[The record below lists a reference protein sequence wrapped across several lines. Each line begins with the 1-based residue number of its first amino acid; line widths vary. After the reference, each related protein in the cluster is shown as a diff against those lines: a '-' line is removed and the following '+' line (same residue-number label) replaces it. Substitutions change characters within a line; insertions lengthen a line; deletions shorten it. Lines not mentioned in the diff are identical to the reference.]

1 MGKVRYLIIL
11 GAGGFGQEIVWAVR
25 NMNAVCP
32 RYEVAGYCDDDPTK
46 KGGVIYGT
54 SILGSAEEVDKSLFQ
69 KPGFVC
75 AIGNN
80 LKRAL
85 AVDRVLALGWKPVTV
100 IDPSVII
107 AEGVVV
113 EIGTYVGAGSILS
126 PYAQIGK
133 HVIINHHCSIGHN
146 SVLED
151 FVQIS
156 PGGRVSG
163 GCRIETRALL
173 GSNAVVAPGRIIGRR
188 ATLGACSFAMT
199 DVPDDVT
206 AIGTPARVV
215 MKHAREKDQREGAG
229 S

>member
-1 MGKVRYLIIL
+1 MGKERRLIIL
-11 GAGGFGQEIVWAVR
+11 GAGGFGQEIVWAIR
-25 NMNAVCP
+25 NMNAA
-32 RYEVAGYCDDDPTK
+32 RLQYEVVGYCDDDPAK
-46 KGGVIYGT
+46 KGIEIYRT
-54 SILGSAEEVDKSLFQ
+54 SVLGSPEEVDKSFDE
-69 KPGFVC
+69 KPNFLC
-75 AIGNN
+75 AVGNN
-80 LKRAL
+80 LRRAF
-85 AVDRVLALGWKPVTV
+85 VVERVLALGWVPVTV

-113 EIGTYVGAGSILS
+113 EEGTYIGAGSILS

-146 SVLED
+146 SEIED

-163 GCRIETRALL
+163 GCRIETGALL

-206 AIGTPARVV
+206 AVGTPARVV
-215 MKHAREKDQREGAG
+215 MRHPR
-229 S
+229 